1 MDRWNNWLTDIWADS
16 QQRVD
21 NENDGQSTE
30 FKVSTN
36 LGDFF
41 NELVV
46 DEVDESVAEE
56 SEDVAWEKFDSGLAA
71 NLVHFHLSSI
81 S

>member
-1 MDRWNNWLTDIWADS
+1 MDRDLDRLD
-16 QQRVD
+16 D
-21 NENDGQSTE
+21 GKDGQTTE
-30 FKVSTN
+30 FKVSAN

-56 SEDVAWEKFDSGLAA
+56 SEDVAGEKFDSGLAA